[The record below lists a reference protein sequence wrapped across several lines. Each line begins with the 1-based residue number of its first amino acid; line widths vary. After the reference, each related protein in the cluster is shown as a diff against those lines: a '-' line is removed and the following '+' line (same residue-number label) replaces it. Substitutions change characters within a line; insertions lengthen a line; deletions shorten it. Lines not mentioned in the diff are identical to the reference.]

1 MNQDREGQS
10 FERAVHLKFSF
21 LRGALFAKRTAL
33 RLVQNIESIIS
44 NHISH

>member
-21 LRGALFAKRTAL
+21 LRGALFGKKTAF
-33 RLVQNIESIIS
+33 RLVQNIESIVT
-44 NHISH
+44 NHISY